1 MSAIKNM
8 MIENLEKIE
17 RNQLNRYIEDIDN
30 PQLLR
35 WENGNPVFYLPQY
48 LGTRFQEYTV
58 NGSRLLSNGST
69 NVKTAKNGNE
79 FLTAQHS
86 MRPSNFAGIGNVCSS
101 ASNGCKSACL
111 ESSGNASIFQMINA
125 ARDAK
130 TIAWYLCRDWYLKN
144 LNNNLKRWERKAQRK
159 GKILAVRLNVLS
171 DIRWENYLPL
181 ETFQNVMFYDYTKH
195 VNRFYDSG
203 YIRENYYLTFS
214 KSETNSDDCINLL
227 NSGANVTMV
236 FHNDDKRRVGNRSKY
251 QTLPKTFWGFPV
263 IDGDTT
269 DARFQ
274 DKTGKP
280 GYIVGLRLKSANKTV
295 FNNAV
300 NSGFSIP
307 TKYHG

>member
-1 MSAIKNM
+1 MSAIKNQ
-8 MIENLEKIE
+8 ILENLESIE
-17 RNQLNRYIEDIDN
+17 RNIENRYLENIDK
-30 PQLLR
+30 PQILR
-35 WENGNPVFYLPQY
+35 WENGNPVLYLPQY
-48 LGTRFQEYTV
+48 LGTRFSEYTV
-58 NGSRLLSNGST
+58 NGSRLLSNGTT

-86 MRPSNFAGIGNVCSS
+86 MRPSDFAGIGNVCSS

-130 TIAWYLCRDWYLKN
+130 TIAWYLCRDWYIEN
-144 LNNNLKRWERKAQRK
+144 LIQSLNRWERKARRK
-159 GKILAVRLNVLS
+159 NKLLAVRLNVLS
-171 DIRWENYLPL
+171 DIKWENYLPL
-181 ETFQNVMFYDYTKH
+181 ETFKNTTFYDYTKH
-195 VNRFYDSG
+195 ANRFDGSG
-203 YIRENYYLTFS
+203 FVRRNYYLTFS
-214 KSETNSDDCINLL
+214 KSESNSDDCIKLL

-251 QTLPKTFWGFPV
+251 QTLPKKFWGFPV
-263 IDGDTT
+263 IDGDVT

-274 DKTGKP
+274 DKTGNP

-295 FNNAV
+295 FDNAV

-307 TKYHG
+307 TKFRG

>member
-1 MSAIKNM
+1 MTKTKTKTKT
-8 MIENLEKIE
+8 ENQK
-17 RNQLNRYIEDIDN
+17 
-30 PQLLR
+30 PKLLR
-35 WENGNPVFYLPQY
+35 WDNGNPVLYLPQY
-48 LGTRFQEYTV
+48 VGTRFEQYTV
-58 NGSRLLSNGST
+58 NGSRLLSNGTT

-130 TIAWYLCRDWYLKN
+130 TIAWYLCREWYIES
-144 LNNNLKRWERKAQRK
+144 LNDNLKRWERKAQRK

-195 VNRFYDSG
+195 VSRFDGSG

-214 KSETNSDDCINLL
+214 KSETNSDDCIKLL

-236 FHNDDKRRVGNRSKY
+236 FHNDDKRRVGNRSKF

-295 FNNAV
+295 FDSAV

>member
-1 MSAIKNM
+1 MSATKNA
-8 MIENLEKIE
+8 I
-17 RNQLNRYIEDIDN
+17 LNVATNNDNFDISKPFE
-30 PQLLR
+30 PQLIR

-48 LGTRFQEYTV
+48 IGTRFETYKV
-58 NGSRLLSNGST
+58 NGDRLLANGTT

-86 MRPSNFAGIGNVCSS
+86 MRPSNFAGIGNVCAS

-130 TIAWYLCRDWYLKN
+130 TIAWYLCRGWYLEN
-144 LNNNLKRWERKAQRK
+144 LSKCLRRWERKAERK

-171 DIRWENYLPL
+171 DIKWENYLTL
-181 ETFQNVMFYDYTKH
+181 EKYKNVIFYDYTKH
-195 VNRFYDSG
+195 ANRFDGSG
-203 YIRENYYLTFS
+203 YIRENYHLTFS
-214 KSETNSDDCINLL
+214 KSETNENDCYRIL
-227 NSGANVTMV
+227 NNGANVTMV

-251 QTLPKTFWGFPV
+251 QTLPKTFWGFNV

-274 DKTGKP
+274 DKTGTP

-295 FNNAV
+295 FDNAV